1 MSNYYILNK
10 KAMKRLVIFGLML
23 ASAFALTNCTE
34 QIQLQEPD
42 NDIVV
47 DESTIEAE
55 NPVEE
60 VSIPFEVYA
69 NPSAETKTVNAGNL
83 TNWEVNDKICVYHA
97 AKGNTTTFH
106 KHSEFT
112 IRDVN
117 EGLFGGA
124 LRQELSASNDWY
136 FLYPYSSSED
146 TPKNAVVTIGA
157 SKDENGDFIQRQD
170 APGDRSHIA
179 GNPYP
184 MYGSRKDVAK
194 SANPRVKMRHLS
206 ALVALKIVNQG
217 DGTRDNGD
225 MPITVRTI
233 ELEATSDIVGEFTV
247 NFAGDNVSF
256 TSKNAGKIAKLEL
269 AESVTIEPG
278 DDATF
283 YLAVKPFDAS
293 GKDLT
298 VRINGSARKVKM
310 PSDANMS
317 NFLSGQMKTLRVP
330 VKLSYPK
337 ASDAIGTTGASGE
350 NVLTLPVSTLDLN
363 ANGEIVSAY
372 VLGDGKLE
380 ELTITGTGKDMINA
394 LDVGF
399 YASTWLGRRAAMTV
413 NNINIWFPNDNGG
426 LTKLKD
432 YKPLKDVLTSEIKD
446 DLAWYLQGLAGTA
459 VSIVMGTLSNGIPRD
474 DEGTLSFIYLTKFID
489 PQTITFN
496 GVIENNA
503 TDSAQPIL
511 FLDESPI
518 YKEIKAETVDALLKG
533 RFSHNGQAPTYAG
546 LLDIVNGKDTDE
558 ANTTAS
564 VLYEKLYDVVAGKGT
579 MSMSAAGITFTINL
593 GNVFNALLSGP
604 DDLKAKLPKMKF
616 EIKIS
621 TCPYKSKKTD
631 YGSKASPIKLS
642 EITGD
647 KNPIIFWGLDVY
659 GPESSTPL
667 Q

>member
-330 VKLSYPK
+330 VKLDHPK
-337 ASDAIGTTGASGE
+337 KSDAVNNANFTLTMPVAPSEIVVNGE
-350 NVLTLPVSTLDLN
+350 KLDAYIMGNNALQTLTLKGSVPSLF
-363 ANGEIVSAY
+363 
-372 VLGDGKLE
+372 
-380 ELTITGTGKDMINA
+380 NA
-394 LDVGF
+394 LDAGF
-399 YASTWLGRRAAMTV
+399 YVSFWHDRPAAMTV
-413 NNINIWFPNDNGG
+413 SRINLWIDSSPFYSYGPLQDAIADQINGDHWLLNG
-426 LTKLKD
+426 ATLWLVVPLVMSSFSDGVTRDTDMMHLT
-432 YKPLKDVLTSEIKD
+432 
-446 DLAWYLQGLAGTA
+446 Q
-459 VSIVMGTLSNGIPRD
+459 
-474 DEGTLSFIYLTKFID
+474 FID

-496 GVIENNA
+496 GILSNNCSEGE
-503 TDSAQPIL
+503 DIL
-511 FLDESPI
+511 IMDESPI
-518 YKEIKAETVDALLKG
+518 YKELGSTTIGNLLSERFKVNGQSPTFQGLKYIVSGKTSEPEAISTAKLIYDKLRDAFVERGTMTKSVKYGMTITVDMELVAIFDALISSPEDLM
-533 RFSHNGQAPTYAG
+533 T
-546 LLDIVNGKDTDE
+546 
-558 ANTTAS
+558 
-564 VLYEKLYDVVAGKGT
+564 KLQNMTVEV
-579 MSMSAAGITFTINL
+579 
-593 GNVFNALLSGP
+593 
-604 DDLKAKLPKMKF
+604 
-616 EIKIS
+616 EIS
-621 TCPYKSKKTD
+621 TCPYHSDKAQG
-631 YGSKASPIKLS
+631 YGSKASPIALDK
-642 EITGD
+642 IAGP
-647 KNPIIFWGLDVY
+647 KNPLVLWGIDV
-659 GPESSTPL
+659 SN
-667 Q
+667 